1 MEVMLCIA
9 GATLIRVLALA
20 YLGKMS
26 RDKEKACKIP
36 HAGGVKTGLWGEPG
50 KYSVQYL

>member
-1 MEVMLCIA
+1 MLCIA

-20 YLGKMS
+20 YLGKVS

-36 HAGGVKTGLWGEPG
+36 HARGVKTGRGAR
-50 KYSVQYL
+50 YLLLGIVPVRNI